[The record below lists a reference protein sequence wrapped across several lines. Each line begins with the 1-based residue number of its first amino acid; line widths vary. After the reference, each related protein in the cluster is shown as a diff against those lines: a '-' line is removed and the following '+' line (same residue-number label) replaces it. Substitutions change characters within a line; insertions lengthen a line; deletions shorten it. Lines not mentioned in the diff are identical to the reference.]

1 MRIHSLDDSPNH
13 QFQKV
18 PRTPNNNRNIN
29 LVDIDSYVGRINLM
43 QAYQPPS
50 IPPNATA
57 DIRKSI
63 LDQSVNLGYLPP
75 QTPTGV
81 ETKQDINNVGASHAS
96 LKSPYQPS
104 PGQ

>member
-63 LDQSVNLGYLPP
+63 LDQSVNLGYPKLNYRIPLVDD
-75 QTPTGV
+75 TVFFRVRIFTHFFYAA
-81 ETKQDINNVGASHAS
+81 GAVLDSV
-96 LKSPYQPS
+96 
-104 PGQ
+104 